1 MKVISGAMREDSG
14 GLFAQLSSYRHKV
27 FVETLGWELQTQN
40 GWELDQFDRPDTV
53 YVVSQNGDGQI
64 NGCARLLPTD
74 QPYLLGEVFP
84 ELFNG
89 QTPPCSQEVWE
100 LSRFAAMDFS
110 GHGAAV
116 GGKASDITV
125 DLLRQAIACVAAHGG
140 KKMIAVSTRSVERL
154 MRSAGF
160 QMVRMGPPV
169 VINGFSLVACWL
181 DVEENLARFPADY
194 EFQFE

>member
-1 MKVISGAMREDSG
+1 MQIFSGAMREDSG

-53 YVVSQNGDGQI
+53 YMVSQDEDGQI
-64 NGCARLLPTD
+64 NGCARLLRTD

-89 QTPPCSQEVWE
+89 YTPPCSPDTWEV
-100 LSRFAAMDFS
+100 SRFATMDFS
-110 GHGAAV
+110 GRTAAEA
-116 GGKASDITV
+116 GKASELTV
-125 DLLRQAIACVAAHGG
+125 ELLRCAIAYVAAQGG
-140 KKMIAVSTRSVERL
+140 KKVFAVATRSLERL
-154 MRSAGF
+154 IRAAGF

-169 VINGFSLVACWL
+169 RVGSYMLVAGWL